1 MANSAS
7 FKAVKQELENTLT
20 QAQIAL
26 EEFSTDLK
34 NLTAIERCI
43 DLVGQSR
50 GIFVLI
56 EDKGASLLTEEMIH
70 LLNMLPVDGNV
81 DEVELNNQFDVIS
94 QAMIILSRYLEYLD
108 ASVLDLP
115 VLLIPTINSIRKIR
129 KLSLLKESH
138 FFDFEIKALKK
149 PQSKVFTYSDANNQK
164 LRKYRQMYQSAFL
177 SVLNG
182 DRTKA
187 ALKFMSQSLL
197 RVDQLSADSVIAPLF
212 WLGSVALESMAHSNA
227 QMQFERKLFLIQID
241 RVIAGLIKNGEQAY
255 SQKPPMSLIKEML
268 YLIAIMQENNSGVEQ
283 VQSFYNLPP
292 VKYNENQVQQQR
304 EQLFSPGK
312 TTLNSLSKAIHEDL
326 EIIKDMINA
335 AARAQG
341 AEFDSNLVSQLMF
354 KIVDVLAVIGLPS
367 PSNVLKKQAEV
378 VAQLD
383 ENTLV
388 SSEQLHTIADSVLY
402 CETAITR
409 IENGNEEQYAGMD
422 EKEIAILTLVKEA
435 RVVLIDEAESGLS
448 QAKRAISLFVD
459 SQDDKNH
466 LSTVLDTLNGVRGA
480 LIFLDCIDAAN
491 LVAKAMN
498 FVHLKLLE
506 SEIPPAQDK
515 LEAFADGISSLE
527 FYLEGLLV
535 EQKPDEKVL
544 KMTQDSLSQLD
555 Y

>member
-7 FKAVKQELENTLT
+7 FKAVKHELENTLT

-34 NLTAIERCI
+34 NITAIERCI
-43 DLVGQSR
+43 DLIGQSR

-70 LLNMLPVDGNV
+70 LLNMLPVDGST
-81 DEVELNNQFDVIS
+81 DEHELNNQFEALS
-94 QAMIILSRYLEYLD
+94 QAMIILPKYLEYLD
-108 ASVLDLP
+108 AAPVDLP
-115 VLLIPTINSIRKIR
+115 VLLIPSINNIRKIR
-129 KLSLLKESH
+129 KLSLLKESY
-138 FFDFEIKALKK
+138 FFDYHILALKK
-149 PQSKVFTYSDANNQK
+149 PQAKTFVYSEVNNQK
-164 LRKYRQMYQSAFL
+164 IRKYRQMYQSAFL

-182 DRTKA
+182 ERTKA
-187 ALKFMSQSLL
+187 ALKYMSQSLL
-197 RVDQLSADSVIAPLF
+197 RIDQISADSVIAPLF
-212 WLGSVALESMAHSNA
+212 WLGSVALENMASSNA

-241 RVIAGLIKNGEQAY
+241 RAIANLIKNGEQAY
-255 SQKPPMSLIKEML
+255 SQKPSMSLVKEML
-268 YLIAIMQENNSGVEQ
+268 YLIAIMDESNAANSQ
-283 VQSFYNLPP
+283 VHQFYNLPP
-292 VKYNENQVQQQR
+292 VKYNEKQVQQQR
-304 EQLFSPGK
+304 EILFSPGK
-312 TTLNSLSKAIHEDL
+312 STLHSLSKAIHEDL

-335 AARAQG
+335 AARAEG
-341 AEFDSNLVSQLMF
+341 VEFDSNLASKLMY

-367 PSNVLKKQAEV
+367 PSNVLKKQAEI
-378 VAQLD
+378 VAKID
-383 ENTLV
+383 ETAVV
-388 SSEQLHTIADSVLY
+388 SSDQLHAIADSVLY
-402 CETAITR
+402 CESAITR
-409 IENGNEEQYAGMD
+409 IESGSEEQYEGMN
-422 EKEIAILTLVKEA
+422 EKQIAILTLVKEA
-435 RVVLIDEAESGLS
+435 KVVLIDEAESGLS

-466 LSTVLDTLNGVRGA
+466 LSNVLETLNSVRGA
-480 LIFLDCIDAAN
+480 LIFLECIDAAN

-506 SEIPPAQDK
+506 ADEVPGHDK

-544 KMTQDSLSQLD
+544 RMTQESLSQLE

>member
-7 FKAVKQELENTLT
+7 FKAVKHELENTLT

-34 NLTAIERCI
+34 NLSAIERCI
-43 DLVGQSR
+43 DLISQSR

-70 LLNMLPVDGNV
+70 LLNMLPVDGNA
-81 DEVELNNQFDVIS
+81 EEHELKNQFEAIS
-94 QAMIILSRYLEYLD
+94 QAMIILPRYLEYLD
-108 ASVLDLP
+108 SSPVDLP
-115 VLLIPTINSIRKIR
+115 VLLIPSINSIRKIR

-138 FFDFEIKALKK
+138 FFDFHISALKK
-149 PQSKVFTYSDANNQK
+149 PDGKAFKYLESNNPK

-182 DRTKA
+182 ERTKA
-187 ALKFMSQSLL
+187 ALKYMSQSLL
-197 RVDQLSADSVIAPLF
+197 RVDQIAGNSNVAPLF
-212 WLGSVALESMAHSNA
+212 WLGSVALESMASSNA
-227 QMQFERKLFLIQID
+227 KMQFERKLFLIQID
-241 RVIAGLIKNGEQAY
+241 RAIATLIKKGKSAY
-255 SQKPPMSLIKEML
+255 SQKPSMSLVKEML
-268 YLIAIMQENNSGVEQ
+268 YLITIMGESNANTQLVHDYYQ
-283 VQSFYNLPP
+283 LPA
-292 VKYNENQVQQQR
+292 VKYNENQVQKQR
-304 EQLFSPGK
+304 ELLFSPGK
-312 TTLNSLSKAIHEDL
+312 STLNSLSKAIHEDL

-335 AARAQG
+335 AARAKG
-341 AEFDSNLVSQLMF
+341 AEFDSNLVSQLMY

-367 PSNVLKKQAEV
+367 PSNVLKKQAAI
-378 VAQLD
+378 VAKIN
-383 ENTLV
+383 ENAVV
-388 SSEQLHTIADSVLY
+388 SSDQLHAIADSVLY
-402 CETAITR
+402 CETAIAR
-409 IENGNEEQYAGMD
+409 IESGSEEQYAGMD
-422 EKEIAILTLVKEA
+422 EKDIAIMTLVKEA

-448 QAKRAISLFVD
+448 QAKRAISMFVD

-466 LSTVLDTLNGVRGA
+466 LSTVLETLNSVRGA

-498 FVHLKLLE
+498 FVHQKLLE
-506 SEIPPAQDK
+506 SNEYPESDK

-535 EQKPDEKVL
+535 EQKPDGKVL
-544 KMTQDSLSQLD
+544 QMTQESLNQLD